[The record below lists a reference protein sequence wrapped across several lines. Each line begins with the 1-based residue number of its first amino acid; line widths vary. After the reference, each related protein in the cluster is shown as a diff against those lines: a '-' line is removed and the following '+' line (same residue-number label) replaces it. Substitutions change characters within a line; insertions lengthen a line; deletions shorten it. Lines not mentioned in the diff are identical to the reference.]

1 MANQLEQYYMWRVVT
16 FAAFVT
22 IFAAW
27 FYIPQFMKLGFPALT
42 FALVLAMLGIYY
54 FQYKSGYD
62 PRGYYRG
69 VPPKHGGLI
78 TRYIYPE

>member
-16 FAAFVT
+16 FFVFGA
-22 IFAAW
+22 ILLVWVYVPRFKKMG
-27 FYIPQFMKLGFPALT
+27 IPALI
-42 FALVLAMLGIYY
+42 FPMVLAMLGIYY

-69 VPPKHGGLI
+69 RPV
-78 TRYIYPE
+78 